1 VDSKDIPLSNSHQT
15 FPQNI
20 ILRVI
25 KKNLVKKCWEMVA
38 EIPEKRHGYKMFY
51 EQFGECLKLGAH
63 ENAKNRTKVAE
74 LLRFHTSEP
83 GDEQISL
90 KRYVDR
96 MDEGQN
102 KNFYMT
108 GDSIAAVSTFPFLET
123 VQERLG
129 MRRNS

>member
-1 VDSKDIPLSNSHQT
+1 L
-15 FPQNI
+15 
-20 ILRVI
+20 
-25 KKNLVKKCWEMVA
+25 EMVA
-38 EIPEKRHGYKMFY
+38 EIAEKRHGCKLFD

-102 KNFYMT
+102 ENFYIT
-108 GDSIAAVSTFPFLET
+108 SDSIAAASTCPFLET
-123 VQERLG
+123 AQERLAG
-129 MRRNS
+129 AVHDRSI